1 MNNRFMKL
9 KIILPV
15 FISVMLGASFV
26 RAQNAEPILTLTDA
40 IDAALDQ
47 NFDIRISKVELD
59 QAKAN
64 NTIGNAGM
72 LPAVTAIG
80 GINGS
85 ITDAHIELAAGGTQD
100 RNGARSETL
109 SGAIQLDWVLF
120 DGLRMFTNKRRLT
133 ELESI
138 GNTTLKKQIQSTI
151 ANVIM
156 AYASVVREKQQLV
169 AIDTAMALAS
179 VRMELARKKFEIGTS
194 AKTDY
199 LQAQV
204 DFNASRAQ
212 SLIQGATL
220 RQAKDSLMVLLGRN
234 QFANY
239 DLQDSLQLNKSLTYK
254 DKEQWMDRNFSV
266 QLAQQQRELSKYD
279 LKLATGAQLP
289 VLALFS
295 SYNYNRTQNGAG
307 VTLFNRTYG
316 PQAGLNLSL
325 PLFNGFNLQREKK
338 VARLE
343 VSRQDLIV
351 DRLQTSIAAQ
361 YRTAWRAYDNAL
373 KSLDLENENIKYAKE
388 NVMIQQVRFRVGV
401 ANTLE
406 LREAEN
412 SYVAALAR
420 LVDAA
425 YMVKITETSLLEI
438 ENGLVK

>member
-1 MNNRFMKL
+1 MKL

-15 FISVMLGASFV
+15 FVFMMLLASFV
-26 RAQNAEPILTLTDA
+26 SAQNTDSILTLTDA
-40 IDAALDQ
+40 IDVALDQ

-85 ITDAHIELAAGGTQD
+85 ITDAHIELATGGTQD
-100 RNGARSETL
+100 RKGARSETL

-120 DGLRMFTNKRRLT
+120 DGLRMFTNKRRLA
-133 ELESI
+133 ELEGI
-138 GNTTLKKQIQSTI
+138 GSTTLKRQIQSTI

-169 AIDTAMALAS
+169 AIDTAMALAR
-179 VRMELARKKFEIGTS
+179 VRMELAKKKFEVGTS

-204 DFNASRAQ
+204 DFNASKAQ

-239 DLQDSLQLNKSLTYK
+239 DVQDSLQLNKGLTYK
-254 DKEQWMDRNFSV
+254 DKDQWMDRNFSML
-266 QLAQQQRELSKYD
+266 LAQQQRELSKYD

-289 VLALFS
+289 VLALSS

-307 VTLFNRTYG
+307 ATLFNRTYG
-316 PQAGLNLSL
+316 PQAGLNLNL

-373 KSLDLENENIKYAKE
+373 KSLELENENIKYAEE
-388 NVMIQQVRFRVGV
+388 NVMIQQARFRVGV

-412 SYVAALAR
+412 SYVTALAR

-425 YMVKITETSLLEI
+425 YTVKITETSLLQI

>member
-1 MNNRFMKL
+1 MKL

>member
-1 MNNRFMKL
+1 MKL

-15 FISVMLGASFV
+15 LISVMLLTSFAQ
-26 RAQNAEPILTLTDA
+26 AQNTDSLLTLTDA

-120 DGLRMFTNKRRLT
+120 DGLRMFTNKRRLA

-138 GNTTLKKQIQSTI
+138 GSTTLKRQIQSTI
-151 ANVIM
+151 ANVITT
-156 AYASVVREKQQLV
+156 YASVVREKQQLV
-169 AIDTAMALAS
+169 AIDTAMALAR
-179 VRMELARKKFEIGTS
+179 VRMELAKKKFEIGTS

-204 DFNASRAQ
+204 DFNASKAQ
-212 SLIQGATL
+212 SLIQGAAL

-239 DLQDSLQLNKSLTYK
+239 DVQDSLQLNKILTYK
-254 DKEQWMDRNFSV
+254 DKDQWMDRNFSI

-289 VLALFS
+289 VLALSS

-373 KSLDLENENIKYAKE
+373 KSLQLENENIKYAEE
-388 NVMIQQVRFRVGV
+388 NVMIQQARFRVGV

-412 SYVAALAR
+412 SYVTALAR

-425 YMVKITETSLLEI
+425 YTVKITETSLLEI
-438 ENGLVK
+438 ENGLVR

>member
-1 MNNRFMKL
+1 MKL
-9 KIILPV
+9 KIIFGVVLSM
-15 FISVMLGASFV
+15 FMSGAVV
-26 RAQNAEPILTLTDA
+26 RAQDSTALLTLHDA

-47 NFDIRISKVELD
+47 NFDIRIAKVQLD

-80 GINGS
+80 GLNGS

-100 RNGARSETL
+100 RKGARSQTL
-109 SGAIQLDWVLF
+109 SGAVQLDWVLF
-120 DGLRMFTNKRRLT
+120 DGLRMFTNKKRLSELENIGST
-133 ELESI
+133 EL
-138 GNTTLKKQIQSTI
+138 KRQVQSTI
-151 ANVIM
+151 AGVILS
-156 AYASVVREKQQLV
+156 YASVVREKEQLV
-169 AIDTAMALAS
+169 AIDTAMALAR
-179 VRMELARKKFEIGTS
+179 VRMELAQKKFEIGTS
-194 AKTDY
+194 AKTDF

-204 DFNASRAQ
+204 DFNASKAA
-212 SLIQGATL
+212 SLIQGAAL
-220 RQAKDSLMVLLGRN
+220 RQAKDSLMILLGRN

-239 DLQDSLQLNKSLTYK
+239 DVEDSLHLNKSLTYK
-254 DKEQWMDRNFSV
+254 DKDIWMDNNFSV
-266 QLAQQQRELSKYD
+266 QLARQQKTLSEYD

-289 VLALFS
+289 VLALS
-295 SYNYNRTQNGAG
+295 SAYNYNRTQNGAG
-307 VTLFNRTYG
+307 ATLYNRVYG

-343 VSRQDLIV
+343 VFRQDLIV
-351 DRLQTSIAAQ
+351 NQLQTTIAAR

-373 KSLDLENENIKYAKE
+373 KSLDLEKENIKYAQE
-388 NVMIQQVRFRVGV
+388 NVMIQQARFRVGV

-412 SYVAALAR
+412 SYVVALAR
-420 LVDAA
+420 LVDAG
-425 YMVKITETSLLEI
+425 YTVKVTETQLLQI

>member
-1 MNNRFMKL
+1 MTGFMKL
-9 KIILPV
+9 KII
-15 FISVMLGASFV
+15 FSVLSV
-26 RAQNAEPILTLTDA
+26 VLSCVVQAQMQDSSALLTLHDA

-47 NFDIRISKVELD
+47 NYDIRIAAVELD

-85 ITDAHIELAAGGTQD
+85 LTDAHIELATGGTQD
-100 RNGARSETL
+100 RNGANSRTL
-109 SGAIQLDWVLF
+109 NGAVQLDWVLF
-120 DGLRMFTNKRRLT
+120 DGLRMFTNKKRLN

-138 GNTTLKKQIQSTI
+138 GSTTLKQQIQSTI

-169 AIDTAMALAS
+169 ALDTAMALAK
-179 VRMELARKKFEIGTS
+179 VRMDLAKKKFEVGTS

-204 DFNASRAQ
+204 DFNASKAA
-212 SLIQGATL
+212 SLVQGATL

-239 DLQDSLQLNKSLTYK
+239 DVEDSLHLNKSLSYK
-254 DKEQWMDRNFSV
+254 DKDQWIDRNFSI
-266 QLAQQQRELSKYD
+266 QLARQQKTLSEYNV
-279 LKLATGAQLP
+279 KLANGAQLP
-289 VLALFS
+289 VLALS
-295 SYNYNRTQNGAG
+295 SAYNYNRTQNDAG

-316 PQAGLNLSL
+316 PQAGLNLSV

-343 VSRQDLIV
+343 VFRQGLIV
-351 DRLQTSIAAQ
+351 DQLTTSISAR

-373 KSLDLENENIKYAKE
+373 KSLDLEKENIKYAEE
-388 NVMIQQVRFRVGV
+388 NVMIQQARFRVGV

-406 LREAEN
+406 LREAES

-420 LVDAA
+420 LVDAS
-425 YMVKITETSLLEI
+425 YSVKVSETRLLEI
-438 ENGLVK
+438 ENGLVR